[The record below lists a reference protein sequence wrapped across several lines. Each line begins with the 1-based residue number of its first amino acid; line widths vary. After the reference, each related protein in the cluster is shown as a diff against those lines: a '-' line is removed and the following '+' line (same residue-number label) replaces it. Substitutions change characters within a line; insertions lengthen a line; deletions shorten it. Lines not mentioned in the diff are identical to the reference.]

1 MALAFASVMKLG
13 ETAIALLQ
21 VIESATDS
29 ASHLNITSYA
39 HNLLVVFYST
49 CRSKE
54 SFPH

>member
-21 VIESATDS
+21 VIASATDS
-29 ASHLNITSYA
+29 ASHFNITSSA
-39 HNLLVVFYST
+39 HNMLVVFYST
-49 CRSKE
+49 CRPKE